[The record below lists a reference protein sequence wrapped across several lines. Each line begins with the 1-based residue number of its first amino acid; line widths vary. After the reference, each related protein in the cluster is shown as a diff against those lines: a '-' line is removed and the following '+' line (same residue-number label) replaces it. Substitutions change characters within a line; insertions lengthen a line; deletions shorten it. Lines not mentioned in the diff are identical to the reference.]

1 MILFKDKINYKMPQG
16 DGFEPHLDAPAYD
29 HIGKIEHLTA
39 NFAINAAT
47 LANGCLEVVPGSHR
61 MSVDLAN
68 GGRISDSWVNSHE
81 WVSVP
86 LDEGDVL
93 LFGSRPAHRSGPN
106 RTDRPRA
113 SLYKTFHGCADGE
126 DLREKYYGHRRVMFP
141 SDHSMSNVSFCLAMD
156 SMIFKGSLSLTSAF
170 CAIQSVKRIWT
181 MRKDG
186 RDTGLQ
192 RHSRSKGLCC
202 LSRRFLH
209 KRMMWPFDHSSKN
222 FGWIIKAD

>member
-1 MILFKDKINYKMPQG
+1 
-16 DGFEPHLDAPAYD
+16 
-29 HIGKIEHLTA
+29 
-39 NFAINAAT
+39 
-47 LANGCLEVVPGSHR
+47 

-93 LFGSRPAHRSGPN
+93 LFGSHLAHRSGRN

-113 SLYKTFHGCADGE
+113 SLYATFHWRADGE
-126 DLREKYYGHRRVMFP
+126 NLREKYYAHRGVMFP
-141 SDHSMSNVSFCLAMD
+141 PDHGKSNLSFCLTID

-170 CAIQSVKRIWT
+170 CAIQSAKRIRT

-209 KRMMWPFDHSSKN
+209 KGMMWPFDHSSKN